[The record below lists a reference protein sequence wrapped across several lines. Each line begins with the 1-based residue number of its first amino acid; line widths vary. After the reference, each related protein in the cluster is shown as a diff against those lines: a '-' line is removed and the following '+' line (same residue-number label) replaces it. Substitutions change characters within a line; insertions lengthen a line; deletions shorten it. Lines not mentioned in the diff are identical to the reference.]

1 MTAVTVPTNTPTFQR
16 PPISEHQHR
25 RRDLLGRLAGAAAVA
40 AVPVTAEAATDPHPA
55 WMAESRALY
64 AAWPRGKDMNPGDP
78 AAEYIWE
85 IERLIVDTPA
95 TTVAGLLAQ
104 TQLAMIYLGA
114 EDPRG
119 PDETG
124 LDYRMMRS
132 LRAGLEHLAG
142 RAQA

>member
-1 MTAVTVPTNTPTFQR
+1 MAETTVPTNTPAFQR
-16 PPISEHQHR
+16 AKITDFQHR
-25 RRDLLGRLAGAAAVA
+25 RRDLLGRLAGAAAAA
-40 AVPVTAEAATDPHPA
+40 AVPVAAETAADPHPA

-64 AAWPRGKDMNPGDP
+64 AAWPRGKDMNSGDP

-104 TQLAMIYLGA
+104 TELAMIYLGA

-119 PDETG
+119 PDVTG

-142 RAQA
+142 RAVA

>member
-1 MTAVTVPTNTPTFQR
+1 MTA
-16 PPISEHQHR
+16 
-25 RRDLLGRLAGAAAVA
+25 RRDFLTGCSAAAVA
-40 AVPVTAEAATDPHPA
+40 AMPVTAEAVTDPHPT

-64 AAWPRGKDMNPGDP
+64 AAWPRGKDMDRGDP

-85 IERLIVDTPA
+85 LERLIVDTPA
-95 TTVAGLLAQ
+95 TTLAGMLVQ
-104 TQLAMIYLGA
+104 TELAMIYLGA

-132 LRAGLEHLAG
+132 LRAGLEHLG
-142 RAQA
+142 RRAVA

>member
-1 MTAVTVPTNTPTFQR
+1 MATHIDTLPHVLPQP
-16 PPISEHQHR
+16 SR
-25 RRDLLGRLAGAAAVA
+25 RALLGGIAGAAAVG
-40 AVPVTAEAATDPHPA
+40 AVPVTVEAATDPHPA

-64 AAWPRGKDMNPGDP
+64 AAWPRGKDMDRGDP

-85 IERLIVDTPA
+85 LERLIIDTPA

-104 TQLAMIYLGA
+104 TELAMIYLGE
-114 EDPRG
+114 EDPCG
-119 PDETG
+119 PSETAN
-124 LDYRMMRS
+124 YRMMRS